1 MPRALITT
9 IPFGERD
16 ATPLHLMETAGIEY
30 TINPLGR
37 KVTENE
43 LAELITDFDILVAG
57 TDA

>member
-16 ATPLHLMETAGIEY
+16 TTPLHLLRGAGIEY

-37 KVTENE
+37 KVTEKE
-43 LAELITDFDILVAG
+43 LAELISNQ
-57 TDA
+57 